1 MKNPIVLLAL
11 MVCCALAQAQPM
23 LDSLSL
29 LPFMD
34 GVVETHLRDKHIAGA
49 TVCVVKDGK
58 VLLVKG
64 YGFSDVKSQTPV
76 NGKETLFRIGSISK
90 LFVWTSVMQLV
101 QQGKLDLKV
110 DINQY
115 LNDFKIPNTFEQ
127 PITLK
132 HLMTHTPGFE
142 DLVIGLFAR
151 DSTKVKRLGEIL
163 SNEIPSREWPA
174 GETASYSN
182 HGTGMAAYI
191 VEQVSGKNWIEYT
204 EENIINKL
212 AMTSTTFR
220 QPLPARFKKN
230 MSKGYVFS
238 GGEFQEKPFE
248 FVPLAPVGAAATTA
262 LDMANFMRAH
272 LQLGFFEGNTILD
285 SATAKLMQSPAF
297 QHTKNVNP
305 MRYGFMDMSQ
315 NGIEVIG
322 HGGDTFWFH
331 SIMALLPAQNVGL
344 FISFNSEKGGGTY
357 SEVLEA
363 FMDRYFPEKSP
374 LRPAINLPKDYIQ
387 KFAGE
392 YRVNRYAYND
402 LTKIG
407 SLLSRGR
414 IQIVEGT
421 KLKTRFTGDNAEV
434 WLPIDSLTF
443 RKELTSEVIEFRK
456 GSDGAIS
463 KMFMGDLPIIAFDKV
478 TGLHISTVHYV
489 VFTFSVIMIF
499 FTLIGGPVKF
509 YIRKDYKREINSAR
523 KVPLSARLT
532 SWLTSFCF
540 FLFIVFFAGG
550 MGNPNEIVYG
560 VSTSIKIALAF
571 PLLAT
576 FFTVLVWYFVIMIW
590 AKQTGKVLDRL
601 SYSLF
606 GIACTLFL
614 WQLNY
619 WNLLGYYY

>member
-1 MKNPIVLLAL
+1 MKKPVTLLVLVVCSELAYG
-11 MVCCALAQAQPM
+11 QPR
-23 LDSLSL
+23 LDSLNF

-49 TVCVVKDGK
+49 TVCVVKDSK
-58 VLLVKG
+58 ILLLKG
-64 YGFSDVKSQTPV
+64 YGVSDVKNQTPV

-101 QQGKLDLKV
+101 QQGKLDLNV

-115 LNDFKIPNTFEQ
+115 LKDFKIPNTFQQ

-142 DLVIGLFAR
+142 DLVLGLFAR
-151 DSTKVKRLGEIL
+151 DSSKVKRLGEIL
-163 SNEIPSREWPA
+163 SNEIPAREWPA

-182 HGTGMAAYI
+182 HGTAMAAYI
-191 VEQVSGKNWIEYT
+191 VEQVSGKNWIDYT

-220 QPLPARFKKN
+220 QPLPNRFEKN
-230 MSKGYVFS
+230 MSKGYVFT

-248 FVPLAPVGAAATTA
+248 FVPLAPAGAATTTA

-272 LQLGFFEGNTILD
+272 LQLGFFEGTSILD
-285 SATAKLMQSPAF
+285 STTAKLMYSPAF

-305 MRYGFMDMSQ
+305 MRNGFMDLSQ
-315 NGIEVIG
+315 NGVEVIG

-331 SIMALLPAQNVGL
+331 SLMALLPAHNVGL
-344 FISFNSEKGGGTY
+344 FVSFNSEKGGGTY
-357 SEVLEA
+357 SEVLET
-363 FMDRYFPEKSP
+363 FMDRYFPEKNP
-374 LRPAINLPKDYIQ
+374 LKPAINLPKDYLQ

-392 YRVNRYAYND
+392 YRANRYAYHD
-402 LTKIG
+402 LTKIS
-407 SLLSRGR
+407 SLFSRGR
-414 IQIVEGT
+414 IQVVDGA
-421 KLKTRFTGDNAEV
+421 KLKTRFTGDKADV
-434 WLPIDSLTF
+434 WVPIDSVTF
-443 RKELTSEVIEFRK
+443 RKEHTSEVIEFKIGR
-456 GSDGAIS
+456 DGAIS
-463 KMFMGDLPIIAFDKV
+463 KMFIGGLPIVAFDKV
-478 TGLHISTVHYV
+478 TGIHTSTVHMI
-489 VFTFSVIMIF
+489 VFIFSVIMILL
-499 FTLIGGPVKF
+499 TLIGSPLKF

-532 SWLTSFCF
+532 SWITAFCF
-540 FLFIVFFAGG
+540 FLFIAFFASG
-550 MGNPNEIVYG
+550 MGDPNAIVYG
-560 VSTSIKIALAF
+560 VGTSLKIALAF
-571 PLLAT
+571 PLLAA

-590 AKQTGKVLDRL
+590 ANKAGKVLDRL

-619 WNLLGYYY
+619 WNLLGYFY